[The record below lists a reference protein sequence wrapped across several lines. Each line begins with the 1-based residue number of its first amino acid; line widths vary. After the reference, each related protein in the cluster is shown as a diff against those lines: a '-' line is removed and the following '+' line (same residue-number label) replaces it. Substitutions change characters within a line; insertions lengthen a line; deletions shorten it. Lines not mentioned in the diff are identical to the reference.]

1 MRTATVLGLLA
12 LAGAAGLA
20 VAVRSGRLALP
31 PEWDPRAPL
40 SVDAAPNL
48 LTRWKLARLS
58 SDPAAC
64 RAVLEASGAA
74 FSPVEPMRTG
84 GGCGWDDAVRI
95 RATGVAYSPPFVL
108 SCPAAVSLALWER
121 HALQPAARAH
131 FGAPVTRIDHLGSY
145 ACRNVYGQAEGRRSR
160 HATAD
165 ALDIAG
171 FRWADGRRVTLLR
184 DWAPPAIPQPPAAQV
199 RAADRAGDRGD
210 AQADDRPD
218 RAPGAAAPRAPA
230 ARFLQEARDGA
241 CRFFDGVLGPDY
253 NAAHRDHFH
262 LDRGPYRICR

>member
-1 MRTATVLGLLA
+1 MPAMRASTVLGLCL
-12 LAGAAGLA
+12 LAGVAGLG
-20 VAVRSGRLALP
+20 VAVRSGRLAVP
-31 PEWDPRAPL
+31 DAWNPWAPL
-40 SVDAAPNL
+40 SVDAAPNP

-64 RAVLEASGAA
+64 RAVLEGSGAR
-74 FSPVEPMRTG
+74 FSPVEPQRTDS
-84 GGCGWDDAVRI
+84 GCGWDDAVRI
-95 RATGVAYSPPFVL
+95 RATGVAYSQPFVL
-108 SCPAAVSLALWER
+108 SCPAAVSLVLWER

-145 ACRNVYGQAEGRRSR
+145 ACRNVYGRAEGSRSR

-171 FRWADGRRVTLLR
+171 FRWADGRQVTLLR
-184 DWAPPAIPQPPAAQV
+184 DWAAPAPPP
-199 RAADRAGDRGD
+199 
-210 AQADDRPD
+210 
-218 RAPGAAAPRAPA
+218 APGADGGTGTARGAGAARPPTA
-230 ARFLQEARDGA
+230 ASRFLQDARDGA

-262 LDRGPYRICR
+262 LDRGPYRVCR